1 MYSCKIDP
9 LLPGQVL
16 ILNGLH
22 CCHQFYNFL
31 KICFIKKIVNKSFLD
46 FILSQVSRF
55 LMIHQLT
62 HVIEP
67 DSNLVVEIIKN
78 WNDDGQQ
85 NLWYITEE
93 LNVLKILDLDINP
106 LLQQI
111 INSNIL
117 W

>member
-1 MYSCKIDP
+1 
-9 LLPGQVL
+9 
-16 ILNGLH
+16 
-22 CCHQFYNFL
+22 
-31 KICFIKKIVNKSFLD
+31 
-46 FILSQVSRF
+46 
-55 LMIHQLT
+55 MIHQLT

-93 LNVLKILDLDINP
+93 LNVLKILDLGINP

-111 INSNIL
+111 IKSNIL

>member
-1 MYSCKIDP
+1 
-9 LLPGQVL
+9 
-16 ILNGLH
+16 
-22 CCHQFYNFL
+22 
-31 KICFIKKIVNKSFLD
+31 
-46 FILSQVSRF
+46 
-55 LMIHQLT
+55 MIHQLT